1 MAFHLHQVELC
12 MLESVILLSYAA
24 SPVKD
29 EGTYCL
35 ALTYAN
41 RLLPFGSCQIVN
53 SDWLSTCWTSLGFM
67 VIIEM
72 LFLPCD
78 NLLAPP

>member
-12 MLESVILLSYAA
+12 MLESVILLNYAA

-53 SDWLSTCWTSLGFM
+53 SDFG
-67 VIIEM
+67 
-72 LFLPCD
+72 
-78 NLLAPP
+78 